1 MTTMGAADPERI
13 RKILVRE
20 VNWVGD
26 AVLTLPALAALDR
39 RFPLAEIAVLA
50 KPWVAGLFAGQA
62 AVDRIVEY
70 RAEGSHRGLPGRWAL
85 ARELRRERFDLVL
98 LFPNSLDAAI
108 VPWLARVP
116 RRVGYGTDGRGP
128 LLTQG
133 VAQSGRSAERH
144 QVFRYL
150 DLVRALG
157 ADGEAIPQIMVDA
170 EAVRAADRLLLDHG
184 VEAGEACVAVNPG
197 SIYGS
202 AKRWSAERFA
212 AVADALAESHRAR
225 ILLIGSARE
234 WDVLEAVAGQMRRTP
249 IRLGGR
255 TDLAT
260 LAGVLKRV
268 RLLLSN
274 DTGAMHL
281 AAAVG
286 TPVLAVFGP
295 TDADATGPLGPDS
308 RVVREPVPCSPC
320 LLRECPIDHR
330 CMVGVGIAQVLK
342 AAEDLLTT
350 TQRTEDG
357 GQRPGG
363 GATAGEFSEQALGSP
378 TVFLDRDGTII
389 EDLGYLGD
397 PEQIHFIPG
406 AIAAMRALRGAGYR
420 MVLVTNQAGVA
431 RGLIS
436 EEDVRRVNDRL
447 RQLLVEA
454 GAPLEAIYYCPHH
467 AEVGPPEYRLTC
479 DCRKPGPGMVE
490 RARRDLGV
498 NPARSVIIGDHGS
511 DAGVARHFP
520 GMLAIMVLTGHGAGQ
535 YEKVEKGELPM
546 PDHVAADLA
555 SAVAWLLAR
564 GDR

>member
-1 MTTMGAADPERI
+1 MGVADPERV

-39 RFPLAEIAVLA
+39 RFPRAEIAVLA
-50 KPWVAGLFAGQA
+50 KPWVAGLFAGQP

-70 RAEGSHRGLPGRWAL
+70 HAEGSHRGLLGRWAL
-85 ARELRRERFDLVL
+85 ARELGQERFDLAL

-108 VPWLARVP
+108 APWLARVSH
-116 RRVGYGTDGRGP
+116 RVGYRTDGRGL

-133 VAQSGRSAERH
+133 VVRSSRSSERH

-150 DLVRALG
+150 ELVRALG
-157 ADGEAIPQIMVDA
+157 ADGEALPQLVVGP
-170 EAVRAADRLLLDHG
+170 EAVHGADRLLGDHG
-184 VEAGEACVAVNPG
+184 VEGGEAGIAVNPG

-202 AKRWSAERFA
+202 AKRWPAERFA
-212 AVADALAESHRAR
+212 AVADALAERYRAR
-225 ILLIGSARE
+225 ILLIGSAKER
-234 WDVLEAVAGQMRRTP
+234 DILEAVAGRMRRTP
-249 IRLGGR
+249 ILLGGR
-255 TDLAT
+255 TDLGT

-286 TPVLAVFGP
+286 VPVLAVFGP
-295 TDADATGPLGPDS
+295 TDADATGPLGPNS
-308 RVVREPVPCSPC
+308 RVVRRPVPCSPC

-330 CMVGVGIAQVLK
+330 CMVGIEIAQVLK
-342 AAEDLLTT
+342 AAEELLAIT
-350 TQRTEDG
+350 RWTEDG
-357 GQRPGG
+357 GQPRS
-363 GATAGEFSEQALGSP
+363 AAEVAVGESP
-378 TVFLDRDGTII
+378 ERLLDSPAAFLDRDGTII

-406 AIAAMRALRGAGYR
+406 AIAAMRALRAAGYR
-420 MVLVTNQAGVA
+420 LVLVTNQAGVA

-447 RQLLVEA
+447 RQLLEEA
-454 GAPLEAIYYCPHH
+454 GVPLDAIYYCPHH
-467 AEVGPPEYRLTC
+467 AEIGPPEYRMVC

-498 NPARSVIIGDHGS
+498 NPARSVIVGDHGS

-520 GMLAIMVLTGHGAGQ
+520 GMRAIMVLTGHGAGQ

>member
-1 MTTMGAADPERI
+1 MTKTDVTDPEQI

-39 RFPLAEIAVLA
+39 RFPRAEIAVLA
-50 KPWVAGLFAGQA
+50 KPWAAGLFAGQS

-70 RAEGSHRGLPGRWAL
+70 QAEGSHRGLRGRWEL
-85 ARELRRERFDLVL
+85 ARELAQERFDLAV
-98 LFPNSLDAAI
+98 LFPNSLDAVI

-116 RRVGYGTDGRGP
+116 RRVGYRTDGRGL
-128 LLTQG
+128 LLTQV
-133 VAQSGRSAERH
+133 VARSGRSAERH

-150 DLVRALG
+150 DLVRSLG
-157 ADGEAIPQIMVDA
+157 ADGEAIPRLAVGV
-170 EAVRAADRLLLDHG
+170 EAGREADRLLQDLG
-184 VEAGEACVAVNPG
+184 VETGEACVAVNPG
-197 SIYGS
+197 SVYGS
-202 AKRWSAERFA
+202 AKRWPAERFA
-212 AVADALAESHRAR
+212 AVADALAESYRAR
-225 ILLIGSARE
+225 VLLIGSAKER
-234 WDVLEAVAGQMRRTP
+234 DVLEAVAGRMRRPP

-260 LAGVLKRV
+260 LAAVLKRA

-274 DTGAMHL
+274 DTGAMHV

-308 RVVREPVPCSPC
+308 RVIREPVPCSPC

-330 CMVGVGIAQVLK
+330 CMVGVGIAQVLH
-342 AAEDLLTT
+342 AAEELLATGQGTPDLPAADPAPDP
-350 TQRTEDG
+350 RT
-357 GQRPGG
+357 
-363 GATAGEFSEQALGSP
+363 A
-378 TVFLDRDGTII
+378 FLDRDGTII

-397 PEQIHFIPG
+397 PERIHFIPG
-406 AIAAMRALRGAGYR
+406 AIEAMRALRAAGYR
-420 MVLVTNQAGVA
+420 LVLVTNQAGVA
-431 RGLIS
+431 RGLIT
-436 EEDVRRVNDRL
+436 EGDVWRVNDRL
-447 RQLLVEA
+447 RQLLAEA
-454 GAPLEAIYYCPHH
+454 GVVLDAIYYCPHH
-467 AEVGPPEYRLTC
+467 AEIGPPEYRLAC

-490 RARRDLGV
+490 RARQDLGV

-520 GMLAIMVLTGHGAGQ
+520 GMLAIMVLTGHGSGQ

-546 PDHVAADLA
+546 PDHVAADLG

>member
-1 MTTMGAADPERI
+1 MMKTDLTDPERI

-39 RFPLAEIAVLA
+39 RFPRAEIAVLA
-50 KPWVAGLFAGQA
+50 KPWAAGLFAGQS
-62 AVDRIVEY
+62 AVDRVVLY
-70 RAEGSHRGLPGRWAL
+70 QAEGSHLGLRGRWAL
-85 ARELRRERFDLVL
+85 ARELARERFDLAV
-98 LFPNSLDAAI
+98 LFPNSLDAVI
-108 VPWLARVP
+108 VPWLARIP
-116 RRVGYGTDGRGP
+116 RRVGYRTDGRG
-128 LLTQG
+128 LLLSQV
-133 VAQSGRSAERH
+133 VARSGRSVERH

-150 DLVRALG
+150 DLARSLG
-157 ADGEAIPQIMVDA
+157 ADGEAIPRLAVGV
-170 EAVRAADRLLLDHG
+170 EAGREADRLLQDLG
-184 VEAGEACVAVNPG
+184 VETGEACIAVNPG
-197 SIYGS
+197 SVYGS
-202 AKRWSAERFA
+202 AKRWPAERFA
-212 AVADALAESHRAR
+212 AVADALAETHHAR
-225 ILLIGSARE
+225 VLLIGSVRE
-234 WDVLEAVAGQMRRTP
+234 REVLEAMAGRMRRPP

-260 LAGVLKRV
+260 LAAVLKRA

-274 DTGAMHL
+274 DTGAMHV

-330 CMVGVGIAQVLK
+330 CMVGVGIAQVLR
-342 AAEDLLTT
+342 AAEELLATGQGIPDLPAAGPGPDP
-350 TQRTEDG
+350 RT
-357 GQRPGG
+357 
-363 GATAGEFSEQALGSP
+363 A
-378 TVFLDRDGTII
+378 FLDRDGTII

-397 PEQIHFIPG
+397 PERIQFIPG
-406 AIAAMRALRGAGYR
+406 AIEAMRALRAAGYR
-420 MVLVTNQAGVA
+420 LVLVTNQAGVA
-431 RGLIS
+431 RGLIT

-447 RQLLVEA
+447 RQLLAEA
-454 GAPLEAIYYCPHH
+454 GVVLDAIYYCPHH
-467 AEVGPPEYRLTC
+467 AEIGPPEYRLAC

-490 RARRDLGV
+490 RARQDLGV

-520 GMLAIMVLTGHGAGQ
+520 GMLAIMVLTGHGSGQ

-546 PDHVAADLA
+546 PDHVAADLG
-555 SAVAWLLAR
+555 SAVAWLLTR

>member
-1 MTTMGAADPERI
+1 MTKMDVTDPEQV

-39 RFPLAEIAVLA
+39 RFPRAEIAVLA
-50 KPWVAGLFAGQA
+50 KPWAAGLFAGQS
-62 AVDRIVEY
+62 AVDRVVLY
-70 RAEGSHRGLPGRWAL
+70 QAEGSHRGLRGRWAL
-85 ARELRRERFDLVL
+85 ARELGQERFDLAV
-98 LFPNSLDAAI
+98 LFPNSLDAVI

-116 RRVGYGTDGRGP
+116 RRVGYRTDGRGL
-128 LLTQG
+128 LLTQV
-133 VAQSGRSAERH
+133 VARSGRSAERH

-150 DLVRALG
+150 ELVRSLG
-157 ADGEAIPQIMVDA
+157 ADGEAIPRLAVGV
-170 EAVRAADRLLLDHG
+170 EAGREADRLLQDLG
-184 VEAGEACVAVNPG
+184 VETGEACVAVNPG
-197 SIYGS
+197 SVYGS
-202 AKRWSAERFA
+202 AKRWPAERFA
-212 AVADALAESHRAR
+212 AVADALAKSHRAR
-225 ILLIGSARE
+225 VLLVGSAKER
-234 WDVLEAVAGQMRRTP
+234 DVLEAVAGRMRRPP

-260 LAGVLKRV
+260 LAAVLKRA

-274 DTGAMHL
+274 DTGAMHV

-308 RVVREPVPCSPC
+308 RVIREPVPCSPC

-330 CMVGVGIAQVLK
+330 CMVRVGIAQVLH
-342 AAEDLLTT
+342 AAEELLATRQGT
-350 TQRTEDG
+350 PDCPAAGVPHPPAADPAPDPRT
-357 GQRPGG
+357 
-363 GATAGEFSEQALGSP
+363 A
-378 TVFLDRDGTII
+378 FLDRDGTII
-389 EDLGYLGD
+389 DDLGYLGD

-406 AIAAMRALRGAGYR
+406 AIEAMRALQAAGYR
-420 MVLVTNQAGVA
+420 LVLVTNQAGVA
-431 RGLIS
+431 RGLIT

-447 RQLLVEA
+447 RQLLAEA
-454 GAPLEAIYYCPHH
+454 GVVLDAIYYCPHH
-467 AEVGPPEYRLTC
+467 AEIGPPEYRLAC

-490 RARRDLGV
+490 RARQDLGV

-520 GMLAIMVLTGHGAGQ
+520 GMLAIMVLTGHGSEQ

-546 PDHVAADLA
+546 PDHVAADLG

>member
-1 MTTMGAADPERI
+1 MRKTDVTDPEQI

-26 AVLTLPALAALDR
+26 AVLTLPAIAALNR
-39 RFPLAEIAVLA
+39 RFPRAEIAVLA
-50 KPWVAGLFAGQA
+50 KPWAAGLFAGQS
-62 AVDRIVEY
+62 AVDRVVLY
-70 RAEGSHRGLPGRWAL
+70 QAEGSHRGLRGRWAL
-85 ARELRRERFDLVL
+85 ARELARERFDLAV
-98 LFPNSLDAAI
+98 LFPNSLDAVI
-108 VPWLARVP
+108 VPWLARIP
-116 RRVGYGTDGRGP
+116 RRVGYRTDGRGL
-128 LLTQG
+128 LLTQV
-133 VAQSGRSAERH
+133 VARSGRSAERH

-150 DLVRALG
+150 DLARSLG
-157 ADGEAIPQIMVDA
+157 ADGETIPRLAVGV
-170 EAVRAADRLLLDHG
+170 EAGREADRLLQDLG
-184 VEAGEACVAVNPG
+184 VETGEACIAVNPG
-197 SIYGS
+197 SVYGS
-202 AKRWSAERFA
+202 AKRWPAGRFA
-212 AVADALAESHRAR
+212 AVADALAETHQAR
-225 ILLIGSARE
+225 VLLIGSTRE
-234 WDVLEAVAGQMRRTP
+234 RDVLEAMAGRMCRPP

-260 LAGVLKRV
+260 LAAVLKRA

-274 DTGAMHL
+274 DTGAMHV

-330 CMVGVGIAQVLK
+330 CMVGVGIAQVLR
-342 AAEDLLTT
+342 AAEELLATGQGT
-350 TQRTEDG
+350 PNCPVACVPNPPLADPAPGPRT
-357 GQRPGG
+357 
-363 GATAGEFSEQALGSP
+363 A
-378 TVFLDRDGTII
+378 FLDRDGTII

-397 PEQIHFIPG
+397 PERIHFIPG
-406 AIAAMRALRGAGYR
+406 AIDAMRALRAAGYR
-420 MVLVTNQAGVA
+420 LVLVTNQAGVA
-431 RGLIS
+431 RGLIT
-436 EEDVRRVNDRL
+436 EENVRRVNDRL
-447 RQLLVEA
+447 RQLLAEA
-454 GAPLEAIYYCPHH
+454 GVVLDAIYYCPHH
-467 AEVGPPEYRLTC
+467 AEVGPPEYRLAC

-490 RARRDLGV
+490 RARKDLGV

-520 GMLAIMVLTGHGAGQ
+520 GMLAIMVLTGHGSGQ

-546 PDHVAADLA
+546 PDHVAADLG

>member
-1 MTTMGAADPERI
+1 MTKTDVADPEQV

-39 RFPLAEIAVLA
+39 RFPRAEIAVLA
-50 KPWVAGLFAGQA
+50 KPWAAGLFAGQS

-70 RAEGSHRGLPGRWAL
+70 QAEGSHRGLRGRWEL
-85 ARELRRERFDLVL
+85 ARELAQERFDLAV
-98 LFPNSLDAAI
+98 LFPNSLDAVI

-116 RRVGYGTDGRGP
+116 RRVGYRTDGRGL
-128 LLTQG
+128 LLTQV
-133 VAQSGRSAERH
+133 VARSGRSAERH

-150 DLVRALG
+150 DLVRSLG
-157 ADGEAIPQIMVDA
+157 ADGEAIPRLAVGV
-170 EAVRAADRLLLDHG
+170 EAGREADRLLQDLG
-184 VEAGEACVAVNPG
+184 VGTGEACVAVNPG
-197 SIYGS
+197 SVYGS
-202 AKRWSAERFA
+202 AKRWPAERFA
-212 AVADALAESHRAR
+212 AVADALAESQRAR
-225 ILLIGSARE
+225 VLLIGSAKER
-234 WDVLEAVAGQMRRTP
+234 DVLEAVAGRMRRPP

-260 LAGVLKRV
+260 LAGVLKRA

-274 DTGAMHL
+274 DTGAMHV

-308 RVVREPVPCSPC
+308 RVARQPVPCSPC

-330 CMVGVGIAQVLK
+330 CMVGVGIEQVLH
-342 AAEDLLTT
+342 AAEELLATRQGT
-350 TQRTEDG
+350 PNCLVACVSNPPPADPALDPRT
-357 GQRPGG
+357 
-363 GATAGEFSEQALGSP
+363 A
-378 TVFLDRDGTII
+378 FLDRDGTII

-397 PEQIHFIPG
+397 PERIHFIPG
-406 AIAAMRALRGAGYR
+406 AIEAMRALRAAGYR
-420 MVLVTNQAGVA
+420 LVLVTNQAGVA
-431 RGLIS
+431 RGLIT
-436 EEDVRRVNDRL
+436 EGDVRRVNDRL
-447 RQLLVEA
+447 RQLLAEA
-454 GAPLEAIYYCPHH
+454 GVVLDAIYYCPHH
-467 AEVGPPEYRLTC
+467 AEVGPPEYRLAC

-490 RARRDLGV
+490 RARKDLGV

-520 GMLAIMVLTGHGAGQ
+520 GMLAIMVLTGHGSGQ

-546 PDHVAADLA
+546 PDHVAADLG

-564 GDR
+564 EDR

>member
-1 MTTMGAADPERI
+1 MTKTDVTDPEQI

-39 RFPLAEIAVLA
+39 RFPRAEIAVLA
-50 KPWVAGLFAGQA
+50 KPWAAGLFAGQS
-62 AVDRIVEY
+62 AVDRVALY
-70 RAEGSHRGLPGRWAL
+70 QAEGSHRGLRGRWAL
-85 ARELRRERFDLVL
+85 ARELAQERFDLAV
-98 LFPNSLDAAI
+98 LFPNSLDAVI

-116 RRVGYGTDGRGP
+116 RRVGYRTDGRGL
-128 LLTQG
+128 LLTQ
-133 VAQSGRSAERH
+133 VVERSGRSAERH

-150 DLVRALG
+150 ELVRSLG
-157 ADGEAIPQIMVDA
+157 ADGEAIPRLAVGV
-170 EAVRAADRLLLDHG
+170 EAGREADRLLQDLG
-184 VEAGEACVAVNPG
+184 VETGEACVAVNPG
-197 SIYGS
+197 SVYGS
-202 AKRWSAERFA
+202 AKRWPAERFA
-212 AVADALAESHRAR
+212 AVADALAETHRAR
-225 ILLIGSARE
+225 VLLIGSAKER
-234 WDVLEAVAGQMRRTP
+234 DVLEAVAGRMRRPP

-260 LAGVLKRV
+260 LAGVLKRA

-274 DTGAMHL
+274 DTGAMHV

-330 CMVGVGIAQVLK
+330 CMVGVGIAQVLH
-342 AAEDLLTT
+342 AAEELLATR
-350 TQRTEDG
+350 QGIPNAPVAGVPNPPAADPALDPRT
-357 GQRPGG
+357 
-363 GATAGEFSEQALGSP
+363 A
-378 TVFLDRDGTII
+378 FLDRDGTII

-397 PEQIHFIPG
+397 PERIHFIPG
-406 AIAAMRALRGAGYR
+406 AIEAMRALRGAGYR
-420 MVLVTNQAGVA
+420 LVLVTNQAGVA
-431 RGLIS
+431 RGLIT
-436 EEDVRRVNDRL
+436 EGDVRRVNDRL
-447 RQLLVEA
+447 RQLLAETGVV
-454 GAPLEAIYYCPHH
+454 LDAIYYCPHH
-467 AEVGPPEYRLTC
+467 AEIGPPEYRLAC

-490 RARRDLGV
+490 RARQDLGV

-520 GMLAIMVLTGHGAGQ
+520 GMLAIMVLTGHGTGQ
-535 YEKVEKGELPM
+535 YEKVEKGELPV
-546 PDHVAADLA
+546 PDHVAADLG

-564 GDR
+564 EDR

>member
-1 MTTMGAADPERI
+1 MMKTDLTDPDRI

-39 RFPLAEIAVLA
+39 RFPHAEIAVLA
-50 KPWVAGLFAGQA
+50 KPWAAGLFAGQA
-62 AVDRIVEY
+62 AVDRVVLY
-70 RAEGSHRGLPGRWAL
+70 QAEGSHRGLRGRWAL
-85 ARELRRERFDLVL
+85 ARELARERFDLAV
-98 LFPNSLDAAI
+98 LFPNSLDAVI

-116 RRVGYGTDGRGP
+116 RRVGYRTDGRGL
-128 LLTQG
+128 LLTQV
-133 VAQSGRSAERH
+133 VARSGRSAERH

-150 DLVRALG
+150 DLARSLG
-157 ADGEAIPQIMVDA
+157 ADGEAIPRL
-170 EAVRAADRLLLDHG
+170 AVG
-184 VEAGEACVAVNPG
+184 VEAGREADGLLQDLGVETGEACVAVNPG
-197 SIYGS
+197 SVYGS
-202 AKRWSAERFA
+202 AKRWPAERFA
-212 AVADALAESHRAR
+212 AVADALAETHQAR
-225 ILLIGSARE
+225 VLLVGSARE
-234 WDVLEAVAGQMRRTP
+234 RDVLEAMAGRMRRPP

-260 LAGVLKRV
+260 LAAVLKRA

-274 DTGAMHL
+274 DTGAMHV

-330 CMVGVGIAQVLK
+330 CMAGVGIPQVLR
-342 AAEDLLTT
+342 AAEELLA
-350 TQRTEDG
+350 TEKGTPDP
-357 GQRPGG
+357 RAAEP
-363 GATAGEFSEQALGSP
+363 APSPHTA
-378 TVFLDRDGTII
+378 FLDRDGTII

-397 PEQIHFIPG
+397 PERIHFIPG
-406 AIAAMRALRGAGYR
+406 AIDAMRALRAAGYR
-420 MVLVTNQAGVA
+420 LVLVTNQAGVA
-431 RGLIS
+431 RGLIT

-447 RQLLVEA
+447 RQLLAETGVV
-454 GAPLEAIYYCPHH
+454 LDAIYYCPHH
-467 AEVGPPEYRLTC
+467 AEIGPPAYRLAC

-490 RARRDLGV
+490 RARQDLGV

-511 DAGVARHFP
+511 DMGVADHFP
-520 GMLAIMVLTGHGAGQ
+520 GMLAIMVLTGHGSGQ
-535 YEKVEKGELPM
+535 YEKVEKGESPM
-546 PDHVAADLA
+546 PDHVAADLR

-564 GDR
+564 RDR

>member
-1 MTTMGAADPERI
+1 MTKTAAMDPEQV

-39 RFPLAEIAVLA
+39 RFSRAEMVVLA
-50 KPWVAGLFAGQA
+50 KPWAAGLFAGQP
-62 AVDRIVEY
+62 AVDRVILY
-70 RAEGSHRGLPGRWAL
+70 QAEGSHRGLRGRWEL
-85 ARELRRERFDLVL
+85 ARELARERFDLSV
-98 LFPNSLDAAI
+98 LFPNSLDAVI

-116 RRVGYGTDGRGP
+116 RRVGYRTDGRGL
-128 LLTQG
+128 LLTQA
-133 VAQSGRSAERH
+133 VDRSGRSAEPH

-150 DLVRALG
+150 DLVRSLG
-157 ADGEAIPQIMVDA
+157 ADGEAIPRL
-170 EAVRAADRLLLDHG
+170 AVG
-184 VEAGEACVAVNPG
+184 VEAGREANRLLEDLGVEMGEACIAVNPG
-197 SIYGS
+197 SVYGS
-202 AKRWSAERFA
+202 AKRWPAERFA

-225 ILLIGSARE
+225 VLLIGSAKER
-234 WDVLEAVAGQMRRTP
+234 DVLEAVAARMRRTP
-249 IRLGGR
+249 IRMGGR

-260 LAGVLKRV
+260 LAGVLKRA

-274 DTGAMHL
+274 DTGAMHV

-308 RVVREPVPCSPC
+308 SVVRQPVPCSPC

-330 CMVGVGIAQVLK
+330 CMVGIGIEQVLH
-342 AAEDLLTT
+342 AAEKLLATSQG
-350 TQRTEDG
+350 TQDTPAADPAPEPRT
-357 GQRPGG
+357 
-363 GATAGEFSEQALGSP
+363 A
-378 TVFLDRDGTII
+378 FLDRDGTII

-397 PEQIHFIPG
+397 PERIHFIPG
-406 AIAAMRALRGAGYR
+406 AIEAMRALRNAGYR
-420 MVLVTNQAGVA
+420 LVLVTNQAGVA
-431 RGLIS
+431 RGLIT
-436 EEDVRRVNDRL
+436 EEDVRRVNGRL
-447 RQLLVEA
+447 RELLAEEGVV
-454 GAPLEAIYYCPHH
+454 LDAIYYCPHH
-467 AEVGPPEYRLTC
+467 AEIGPPEYRLAC

-490 RARRDLGV
+490 RARQDLGV

-520 GMLAIMVLTGHGAGQ
+520 GMLAIMVLTGHGTGQ

-546 PDHVAADLA
+546 PDHVAADLG
-555 SAVAWLLAR
+555 SAVGWLLAR